1 VPGCKPHCDMGVA
14 VVTVSRKQSKDRG
27 ASVDDGSD
35 RHGRRR
41 GGLSMAWLELMG
53 ERADSYLQR

>member
-1 VPGCKPHCDMGVA
+1 MGVA

-27 ASVDDGSD
+27 ASVDDDSD

-41 GGLSMAWLELMG
+41 GGLFMAWLELMG
-53 ERADSYLQR
+53 LRADNHLQR